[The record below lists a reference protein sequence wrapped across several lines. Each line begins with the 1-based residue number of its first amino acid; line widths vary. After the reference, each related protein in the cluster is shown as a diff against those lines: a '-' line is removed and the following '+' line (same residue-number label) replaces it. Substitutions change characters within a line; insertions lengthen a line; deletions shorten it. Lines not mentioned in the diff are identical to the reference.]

1 MHTSADAVYHSS
13 ARNNFMYLQT
23 QLDALSDFENA
34 TYILLTQRGYTRL
47 NVYEVLEF
55 RLE

>member
-1 MHTSADAVYHSS
+1 MHTSADAVCHSY

-34 TYILLTQRGYTRL
+34 TYILLTQRGYTGL
-47 NVYEVLEF
+47 IVYEVPEF